1 MSTQDRFHPIVLQDL
16 NKPWEQ
22 LLHTGYNISFPA
34 GSVITG
40 VGRRKED
47 NRLFFI
53 KQGRVCLSHI
63 AANGEERIL
72 MYLGRNCMFAEAPMQ
87 HDGMD
92 CIFTCVEDVRAVS
105 WPRKILDADF
115 AARHPEQILNLLCSL
130 SRKSRIFSGRLCE
143 LHAFDALGL
152 VCRALYSMYLHSDGK
167 KRPVPNLTQLEL
179 AAYLGIH
186 RSSLH
191 LVMSRLRD
199 EGIIGAYSKSRMEV
213 LDPDRLLACALSG
226 RGKEK
231 KRFDDYEREAG

>member
-1 MSTQDRFHPIVLQDL
+1 MSTHIRFYPIVLQDL

-22 LLHTGYNISFPA
+22 MLHTGYNVSFPA

-40 VGRRKED
+40 VGRSRED
-47 NRLFFI
+47 NRIFFI
-53 KQGRVCLSHI
+53 RQGRVCLSHI

-72 MYLGRNCMFAEAPMQ
+72 MYLGRNCMFEETPTQ

-92 CIFTCVEDVRAVS
+92 CIFTCVKELRAVS
-105 WPRKILDADF
+105 WPAKILNANF
-115 AARHPEQILNLLCSL
+115 AALHPELVLNLLCSL
-130 SRKSRIFSGRLCE
+130 SRKTRIFSGRLCE

-152 VCRALYSMYLHSDGK
+152 VCRALYSMYLHRDEGK
-167 KRPVPNLTQLEL
+167 SPVPNLTQLEL

-191 LVMSRLRD
+191 LVMSKLRED
-199 EGIIGAYSKSRMEV
+199 GIIGAYSKSRVEI

-231 KRFDDYEREAG
+231 KRGDDYERQAG